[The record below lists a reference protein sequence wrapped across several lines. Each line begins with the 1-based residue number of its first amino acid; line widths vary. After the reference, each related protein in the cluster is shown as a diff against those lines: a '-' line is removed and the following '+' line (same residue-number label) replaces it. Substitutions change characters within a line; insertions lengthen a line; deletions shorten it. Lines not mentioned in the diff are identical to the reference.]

1 MCYFVSSIKV
11 RKVLT
16 VLIQQRLVSFE
27 KTKRGWTE
35 YMMNA
40 DAIVWRNR
48 IPRYIHCAKSLYG
61 DAAELVIEDI
71 LHHGQVTMSSAVD
84 CVTEKLNE
92 ALENAGSYYGTFIT
106 ILSWFRFTS
115 FLLGQYNI
123 IV

>member
-1 MCYFVSSIKV
+1 
-11 RKVLT
+11 
-16 VLIQQRLVSFE
+16 
-27 KTKRGWTE
+27 
-35 YMMNA
+35 MMNA

-92 ALENAGSYYGTFIT
+92 ALENAGSYMEH
-106 ILSWFRFTS
+106 LSLYCHGLDLQVFF
-115 FLLGQYNI
+115 
-123 IV
+123 